1 MSPGTSQ
8 ASYPLEVLYTQAAE
22 AARTGARTFFFST
35 KFLPQDLARAAHAVY
50 WYCEYTRSLVRQA
63 DTAEQ
68 GHANLGHANLGH
80 ANLGHANLDRWA
92 SMVSAGLRGHL
103 ARHPVLDVF
112 LDTVDRCHIPGDHA
126 LELIEGY
133 RMELTHSRCE
143 SFSQLLG
150 QCRRTGGMVSIMM
163 AHVVGFRD
171 PALDYMADLGV
182 AEDLTSNLRDLG
194 ERLSRGYVSIP
205 LEEMRA
211 FHYSEADLESRVRN
225 SAFESLMRY
234 QADRIHS
241 YYQKAEPGLGLLDQR
256 GRFAVRVAFDL
267 YRQTLRRIEASGFD
281 VFRGRPAVPAVSRY
295 WITARSMAGP
305 ITRRLWKGRSA

>member
-35 KFLPQDLARAAHAVY
+35 KFLPPDLARAAHAVY
-50 WYCEYTRSLVRQA
+50 WYCEYTRSLARQA
-63 DTAEQ
+63 ETAEQ
-68 GHANLGHANLGH
+68 
-80 ANLGHANLDRWA
+80 GHANLDRWA

-112 LDTVDRCHIPGDHA
+112 LDTVDRCRIPGDYA

-150 QCRRTGGMVSIMM
+150 QCRRTGGMVSMMM

-234 QADRIHS
+234 QTDRIHS
-241 YYQKAEPGLGLLDQR
+241 YYQKAEPGLALLDAR

-267 YRQTLRRIEASGFD
+267 YRQMLRRIEASGFD